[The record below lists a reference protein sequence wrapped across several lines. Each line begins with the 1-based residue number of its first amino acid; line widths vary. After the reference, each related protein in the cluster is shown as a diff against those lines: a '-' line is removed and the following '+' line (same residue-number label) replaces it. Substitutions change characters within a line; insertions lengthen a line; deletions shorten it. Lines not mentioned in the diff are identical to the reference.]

1 MSLLIIV
8 IYFLVLTFIFF
19 YAFVEFTLAISYIK
33 SKRSNSQ
40 ITTIINKDKDYPI
53 VTIQLPVY
61 NEIYV
66 IERLIDSVVKIKW
79 PKEKLEIQVLDDS
92 TDETTSI
99 IADKVTFY
107 NMKGYDIQHIR
118 RNNREGY
125 KAGALQHGISLCKGE
140 FIAIFDADFL
150 PTPLFLEKTI
160 HHFLDKSLG
169 MVQTKWNH
177 LNPKYSLLT
186 RLQEF
191 ALNVHFSIEQRGRN
205 DAGCF
210 INFNGTAGIW
220 RKSCIV
226 DAGGWQS
233 DTLTEDLD
241 LSYRAQ
247 LKGWKFIYRED
258 VASPA
263 ELPVTM
269 EALRT
274 QQFRWSKGAAECARK
289 NLFPVLTNRS
299 LPFYLK
305 INAFFHLMNSS
316 MFICMMILI
325 LLSLPLIFISN
336 ANPYLGN
343 IIQLSNYLFISTILL
358 GFSYFLANK
367 RGVKYSLLGFIKNL
381 IFFPIFLCIY
391 MGIAMHISV
400 GVIEGF
406 IGIKSP
412 FIRTPKFNIS
422 ENNQL
427 NKNRYI
433 KGVLSPLLL
442 MELFILFYAVLGIYY
457 SFQFS
462 IYYMILF
469 LLMIVL
475 GYSYTSFYT
484 LKNAF
489 IKKV

>member
-8 IYFLVLTFIFF
+8 IYFLVLIFIFF
-19 YAFVEFTLAISYIK
+19 YALTEFALAINYLK
-33 SKRSNSQ
+33 SKNSNVHKIEYIQ
-40 ITTIINKDKDYPI
+40 KDHPV
-53 VTIQLPVY
+53 VTIQLPIY

-66 IERLIDSVVKIKW
+66 VERLIDAVVNIKW
-79 PKEKLEIQVLDDS
+79 PKEKLEIQLLDDS
-92 TDETTSI
+92 TDETSAV
-99 IADKVTFY
+99 IAKKVAFY
-107 NMKGYDIQHIR
+107 SAKGFDVQHIKR
-118 RNNREGY
+118 KSRVGF
-125 KAGALQHGISLCKGE
+125 KAGALQHGMVTCKGE

-150 PTPLFLEKTI
+150 PNPFFLEETI
-160 HHFLDKSLG
+160 HHFKNAKVG
-169 MVQTKWNH
+169 MVQTKWDH
-177 LNPKYSLLT
+177 INPRYSILT

-191 ALNVHFSIEQRGRN
+191 ALNAHFSIEQRGRN
-205 DAGCF
+205 ETGCF

-220 RKSCIV
+220 RKTCIV

-247 LKGWKFIYRED
+247 LKGWNFIYRED

-263 ELPVTM
+263 ELPVTID
-269 EALRT
+269 ALRT

-289 NLFPVLTNRS
+289 NLFSVLSSKS
-299 LPFYLK
+299 LSFYTK

-316 MFICMMILI
+316 MFICTMILI
-325 LLSLPLIFISN
+325 FLSLPIIYISHIY
-336 ANPYLGN
+336 PYLGSL
-343 IIQLSNYLFISTILL
+343 IQYSTIFFITTILI
-358 GFSYFLANK
+358 GFTYLISNTK
-367 RGVKYSLLGFIKNL
+367 NGKGSIKNFL
-381 IFFPIFLCIY
+381 NNLFFLPIFLSIY
-391 MGIAMHISV
+391 LGIAMHISV

-406 IGIKSP
+406 IGLKSP

-422 ENNQL
+422 ENNHL

-433 KGVLSPLLL
+433 KGVLSPFLL
-442 MELFILFYAVLGIYY
+442 MELFILFYAILGIYY

-475 GYSYTSFYT
+475 GYSYTSFYA